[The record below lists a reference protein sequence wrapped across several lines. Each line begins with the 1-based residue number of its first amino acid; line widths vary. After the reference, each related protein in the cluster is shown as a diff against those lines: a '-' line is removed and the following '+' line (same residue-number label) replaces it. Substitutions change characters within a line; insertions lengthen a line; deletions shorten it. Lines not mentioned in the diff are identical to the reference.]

1 MGKRLEIQLYCA
13 KTDESITLPLNP
25 ETIDIPTEKDIKTY
39 DILDYGEISV
49 NGIKRLKRI
58 NLTNLLPDSTSS
70 LGVLASLVRRLK
82 YRPYS
87 LQETIDMINRWIK
100 NDEIVRVIIGDK
112 LNAEF
117 RVQKLVESVHESVS
131 DVHYSID
138 LIEYINLNETKEE
151 SEKRKE
157 LETEKVTPKIVKLKK
172 RAINKFIPNEVVAKK
187 GMTIYKLAKITYGGR
202 FQELANLNAIY
213 SKNQDLTG
221 ELIEMLP
228 L

>member
-1 MGKRLEIQLYCA
+1 M
-13 KTDESITLPLNP
+13 
-25 ETIDIPTEKDIKTY
+25 
-39 DILDYGEISV
+39 
-49 NGIKRLKRI
+49 
-58 NLTNLLPDSTSS
+58 
-70 LGVLASLVRRLK
+70 RRLK